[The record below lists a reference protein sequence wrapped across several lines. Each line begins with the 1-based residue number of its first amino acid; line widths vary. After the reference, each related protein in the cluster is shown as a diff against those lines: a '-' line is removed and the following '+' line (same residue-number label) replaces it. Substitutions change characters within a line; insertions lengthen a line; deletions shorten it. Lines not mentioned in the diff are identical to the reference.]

1 MWENSQACMINFEK
15 NIDIL
20 SNTVALNVAELLRFL
35 IEATGKKL
43 L

>member
-1 MWENSQACMINFEK
+1 MINFEK

-35 IEATGKKL
+35 IEATGKNCFESAL
-43 L
+43 FI